1 MNISLDSNRLY
12 PLTFHPLY
20 MERIWGGNMMTEFLN
35 RQLPESTQPIGEA
48 WELVDRDGEESVV
61 ANGELAG
68 ATLSEL
74 VKYYRGALLG
84 SDGSGFERF
93 PLLVKLIDAGD
104 RLSLQVHP
112 DESACRKIGNGA
124 EPKTE
129 MWYVIAARPGAKIL
143 AGLNSR
149 ATRIQIQDV
158 LDSPGEI
165 ESFLQ
170 SYTSAPG
177 DAYYIASGTLHAIG
191 AGNLILEIQQNS
203 DTTYRINDWGR
214 LGADGKPRQ
223 LHKDLGMQAINF
235 TNRTSPRIAGAVGEK
250 SFNRKFDVVNICPFF
265 QVSDLRLRSAWND
278 STLPGK
284 SFHLLSAVKN
294 SVEIGRG
301 DRTAVIHPG
310 ETALVP
316 ACFGAYTVTP
326 LDEGETTVIKTTL

>member
-1 MNISLDSNRLY
+1 MNITLDHKQLY

-20 MERIWGGNMMTEFLN
+20 MERLWGGSMMSEVLG
-35 RQLPESTQPIGEA
+35 RQLPESDQPIGEA

-61 ANGELAG
+61 SNGVLAG

-74 VKYYRGALLG
+74 VKYYRGTLLG
-84 SDGSGFERF
+84 SDGVRFERF
-93 PLLVKLIDAGD
+93 PLLVKLIDAGE

-112 DESACRKIGNGA
+112 DEIACRKIGNGA

-129 MWYVIAARPGAKIL
+129 MWYVIAAKPGAEIL

-149 ATRIQIQDV
+149 ATQVQLR
-158 LDSPGEI
+158 DSLEFPEKL

-170 SYTSAPG
+170 TYKSMPG

-214 LGADGKPRQ
+214 LGPDGKPRQ
-223 LHKDLGMQAINF
+223 LHKEAGLQAINF

-250 SFNRKFDVVNICPFF
+250 SFNRKFDVVKICPFF

-278 STLPGK
+278 STLPGN

-294 SVEIGRG
+294 SVKIGR
-301 DRTAVIHPG
+301 DDLTCVIHPG

-326 LDEGETTVIKTTL
+326 LEEGSATVIKTTL

>member
-1 MNISLDSNRLY
+1 MNITLESNRLY
-12 PLTFHPLY
+12 PLTFQPLY
-20 MERIWGGNMMTEFLN
+20 MERIWGGNMMSEVLG
-35 RQLPESTQPIGEA
+35 RKLPESSQPIGEA
-48 WELVDRDGEESVV
+48 WELVDRDGEESIV

-68 ATLSEL
+68 ASLSEL
-74 VKYYRGALLG
+74 VAYYRGALLG
-84 SDGSGFERF
+84 SDGARFNRF

-112 DESACRKIGNGA
+112 DEQACKKIGNGA

-129 MWYVIAARPGAKIL
+129 MWYVIAAKPGARIL

-149 ATRIQIQDV
+149 ATQIQLRDV
-158 LDSPGEI
+158 LDSPGEV

-170 SYTSAPG
+170 TYTSMPG
-177 DAYYIASGTLHAIG
+177 DAYYISSGTLHAIG

-223 LHKDLGMQAINF
+223 LHKEAGLQAINF

-250 SFNRKFDVVNICPFF
+250 AFNRKFDVVKICPFF
-265 QVSDLRLRSAWND
+265 QVSDLRLRSEWND

-284 SFHLLSAVKN
+284 TFHLLSSIKN
-294 SVEIGRG
+294 SVKIGRG
-301 DRTAVIHPG
+301 DLSAVIHPG

-316 ACFGAYTVTP
+316 ACFGAYTITP
-326 LDEGETTVIKTTL
+326 LEEGSATVIKTTL